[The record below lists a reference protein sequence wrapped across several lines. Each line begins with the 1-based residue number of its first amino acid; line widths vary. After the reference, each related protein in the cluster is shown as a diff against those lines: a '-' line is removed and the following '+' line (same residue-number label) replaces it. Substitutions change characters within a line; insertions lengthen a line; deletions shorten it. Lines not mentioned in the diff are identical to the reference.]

1 MSSIDKTL
9 PDVLRVIEYILK
21 KNKEN
26 EPFSV
31 QSAENDDLNG
41 IGRHRIA
48 QIMRDICME
57 PEGQGSLVLSTTVD
71 NSNMDNAFCRWQL
84 NANTYFS
91 YLSYLSLKESK
102 TSNKT
107 ATLALWFAGV
117 STLLTFTSILISAL
131 CG

>member
-1 MSSIDKTL
+1 MSAIDKTL
-9 PDVLRVIEYILK
+9 PDVLRVTEYILK

-31 QSAENDDLNG
+31 KCAENDHLNG

-48 QIMRDICME
+48 PIMRDICIE
-57 PEGQGSLVLSTTVD
+57 PEGQGSLVFYITIANTNRD
-71 NSNMDNAFCRWQL
+71 NTPCRWPL

-91 YLSYLSLKESK
+91 YLSYLSLQESK
-102 TSNKT
+102 TSNNT

-117 STLLTFTSILISAL
+117 STLLTFTSILMSAL